1 MHSYMVADKKC
12 GPDVSGCGGRIVAG
26 VYFYTYMLM
35 AAFTLL
41 KLFVAVCV
49 RAARGCWH
57 A

>member
-1 MHSYMVADKKC
+1 MIADKKC

-57 A
+57 S